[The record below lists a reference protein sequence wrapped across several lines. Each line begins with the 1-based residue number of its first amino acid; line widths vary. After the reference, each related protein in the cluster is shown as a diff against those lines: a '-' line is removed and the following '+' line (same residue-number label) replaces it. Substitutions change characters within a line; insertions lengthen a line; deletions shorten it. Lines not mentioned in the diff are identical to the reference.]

1 MNKRK
6 RIVPNIIRGG
16 VAIPLGANYF
26 LMDGRTHEQGGID
39 IGKDLEVENGEII
52 KMNPKSIK
60 VLSNAPIIDGISPAQ
75 MALGGLQD
83 GTFVDRY
90 NSGFKYQEK
99 YKDINNLKDDGTKA
113 KLGKKD
119 NITPD
124 KKLVEDVVRTS
135 GGMTGSI
142 INRHGVD
149 FTNLIRGIRSWRVM
163 KGNKDKV
170 ASSDEDYTGVA
181 IDGGKL
187 STDDGLGFAT
197 TNELIDRLGTDP
209 VDFVDAYV
217 YNKTPFEKQGVIK
230 KEGFAEKHALR
241 SKIAKLKSD
250 NVPVY
255 QTHKDTIPNEYVKYL
270 NEKLAKGDA
279 HFKGENTTHK
289 GSPFRIGNTG
299 MIYDGNNASI
309 AQVTLPDGTIAY
321 KALDVF
327 DTDPNE
333 WNYLIGP
340 FARKGLK
347 FIHENSNPF
356 LMTTPWYYEKD
367 DRTTKEKLKQT
378 FGIEYDD
385 DGKIINTGDIN
396 GKIWNVE
403 DALEWIDSHKYNAII
418 EEDKNKT
425 FALGGKTN
433 MKRYKR
439 NVSSTGERK
448 KAELGKVAPII
459 GQAVVQNP
467 NTKLAV
473 RQPYVVEPE
482 VGFFQANPNFLSG
495 AISAAGNII
504 GAGISYGINKK
515 MLKDLKAPSAPAI
528 LQPVSYKTKININPQ
543 IREIK
548 NTVNKYRKAIDQ
560 NTASSQVGLSRL
572 RGAYINSLEQ
582 LTDIYGQKENAET
595 QLVNQNI
602 AQQQETAKYNLE
614 NYNNWID
621 KVNNFENTRRE
632 LRSENA
638 NALVQSGV
646 GAFSDFLNKNAQ
658 WRNSMANISAIAAA
672 YPDVTA
678 DLMAEKGLPYAKWL
692 EQQKGKKGVKW
703 YNFV

>member
-1 MNKRK
+1 MNERK
-6 RIVPNIIRGG
+6 RIVPNVIRGG

-26 LMDGRTHEQGGID
+26 LMNGKTHEQGGID

-90 NSGFKYQEK
+90 NSGFNYQEK
-99 YKDINNLKDDGTKA
+99 YKDINGLKDDGTKA
-113 KLGKKD
+113 KIGKKD

-142 INRHGVD
+142 IGRHGVD

-197 TNELIDRLGTDP
+197 TNELIDRLGTNP
-209 VDFVDAYV
+209 TDFVDAYI
-217 YNKTPFEKQGVIK
+217 YGKTPFEKQGVIK
-230 KEGFAEKHALR
+230 KEGLAEKHALR
-241 SKIAKLKSD
+241 SKIAKLNRE

-299 MIYDGNNASI
+299 MIYDGNNSSI
-309 AQVTLPDGTIAY
+309 AQVTLPDGTVAY

-333 WNYLIGP
+333 WNYLVGP
-340 FARKGLK
+340 FAKKGLK

-356 LMTTPWYYEKD
+356 LMTTPWYYKKD
-367 DRTTKEKLKQT
+367 DRTTQERLKET
-378 FGIEYDD
+378 FGIEYRS
-385 DGKIINTGDIN
+385 DGTIINTGDIN

-403 DALEWIDSHKYNAII
+403 DALEWIDSHKYNAVI

-425 FALGGKTN
+425 FTLGGKTN

-439 NVSSTGERK
+439 NASSTGERK
-448 KAELGKVAPII
+448 KADLGDVKPLGRTDIAHAPK
-459 GQAVVQNP
+459 
-467 NTKLAV
+467 TKPAV
-473 RQPYVVEPE
+473 RRPIVVEPE
-482 VGFFQANPNFLSG
+482 IGFFQANPNFLSG
-495 AISAAGNII
+495 AINAAGNII

-515 MLKDLKAPSAPAI
+515 MLKDLKAPYAPTM
-528 LQPVSYKTKININPQ
+528 LQPVSYKTNINIDPQ
-543 IREIK
+543 VREIK
-548 NTVNKYRKAIDQ
+548 STVNKYIRSLKN
-560 NTASSQVGLSRL
+560 NTASSQVYSGRVNDIRL
-572 RGAYINSLEQ
+572 KGSENIGSL
-582 LTDIYGQKENAET
+582 YGEKENTET
-595 QLVNQNI
+595 SLINQNI
-602 AQQQETAKYNLE
+602 AQRQATIENNISKYDDWRKSVAE
-614 NYNNWID
+614 
-621 KVNNFENTRRE
+621 FENNRRE
-632 LRSENA
+632 LQSENA
-638 NALVQSGV
+638 NALVQNNV

-658 WRNSMANISAIAAA
+658 WRTSMANISALAAA

>member
-6 RIVPNIIRGG
+6 RIVPNVIRGG

-26 LMDGRTHEQGGID
+26 LMNGKTHEQGGID

-60 VLSNAPIIDGISPAQ
+60 ILSNAPIIDGISPAQ

-99 YKDINNLKDDGTKA
+99 YKDINGLKDDGTKA

-119 NITPD
+119 TTTPD

-142 INRHGVD
+142 INRHGID

-163 KGNKDKV
+163 KGNADKV

-197 TNELIDRLGTDP
+197 TNELIDRLGSKP

-217 YNKTPFEKQGVIK
+217 YGKTPFEEQGVIK
-230 KEGFAEKHALR
+230 KEGLAEKHALR
-241 SKIAKLKSD
+241 SKIAKLKSED
-250 NVPVY
+250 VPVY
-255 QTHKDTIPNEYVKYL
+255 QTYRDTIPNEYVKYL

-279 HFKGENTTHK
+279 HFRGENTTHK
-289 GSPFRIGNTG
+289 NSPFRIGDTG
-299 MIYDGNNASI
+299 IIYDGNNASI

-333 WNYLIGP
+333 WNYLVGP
-340 FARKGLK
+340 LAKKGLK

-367 DRTTKEKLKQT
+367 DRTTKEKLKHT
-378 FGIEYDD
+378 FGIDYDEN
-385 DGKIINTGDIN
+385 GNIINTGDIN
-396 GKIWNVE
+396 GKIWDVE
-403 DALEWIDSHKYNAII
+403 DALEWIDSHKYNAVI

-425 FALGGKTN
+425 FTLGGKTN

-448 KAELGKVAPII
+448 KAELGSVKPIVGKAI
-459 GQAVVQNP
+459 VQNP

-495 AISAAGNII
+495 AIGAAGNLI
-504 GAGISYGINKK
+504 GAGLSYGINKR
-515 MLKDLKAPSAPAI
+515 MLNDLKAPSAPAI

-548 NTVNKYRKAIDQ
+548 NTLNKYRKAINQ

-572 RGAYINSLEQ
+572 RNAYTDSLEQ

-632 LRSENA
+632 LSSENA
-638 NALVQSGV
+638 NAFVQSGI
-646 GAFSDFLNKNAQ
+646 GAFSNFLDNNAQ

-703 YNFV
+703 YNFI